1 MSRKTINCLKCNF
14 HEFEFALKRLQNN
27 QIVIKTTDFTQG
39 MQFGGLSHL
48 PPPHSPDTAITRRP
62 EFTTSEIKHLLTSVI
77 LPIYETNIKKEAS
90 NLKKSKKERLL
101 FGHTEK
107 KIYFCG

>member
-14 HEFEFALKRLQNN
+14 HEFEFALKRLQKN

-48 PPPHSPDTAITRRP
+48 PPTPLSRHRHHQTTR
-62 EFTTSEIKHLLTSVI
+62 
-77 LPIYETNIKKEAS
+77 IYHIRNRAS
-90 NLKKSKKERLL
+90 ADKCNFANL
-101 FGHTEK
+101 
-107 KIYFCG
+107 